1 MMNRSAHVQLGQQK
15 LEESSGGIVTR
26 PGVAGQHI
34 CLRHSEVL
42 AQRSSF
48 RDEDV
53 GRTAHGLCQIGSLP
67 EVCFSDL
74 SRYVASIIA
83 ARDMSGVRCKSEV
96 TSSQPQ

>member
-1 MMNRSAHVQLGQQK
+1 MR
-15 LEESSGGIVTR
+15 GG
-26 PGVAGQHI
+26 AAY
-34 CLRHSEVL
+34 LRHSEVL

-96 TSSQPQ
+96 TSSQPSDAFDVWHILWNRRG